1 MNPPP
6 FTNLPATA
14 RAPRGLAFPTRAPSG
29 LARRLSL
36 SVALAATLSSNLAF
50 AAPPAANTEQSAQQP
65 PCPRAA
71 PLDPSLDTQ
80 LESSPAATA
89 DSDLVAHNRKL
100 TAQAQQ
106 GERWLIGGRIGAGLG
121 VLMTAGGIAMLSVYG
136 VRNKKYNDQITQLI
150 SDPGLL
156 DPTEDDVPFNG
167 GAIVSPPS
175 RGLAAGGALVLVAG
189 LGGLGASV
197 WAMMRGGKLM
207 RSARDGQL
215 ALGPGPGHAGLSLR
229 GRF

>member
-6 FTNLPATA
+6 FTHLRRTASETQGFALPARA
-14 RAPRGLAFPTRAPSG
+14 RWRLP
-29 LARRLSL
+29 RRLSVG
-36 SVALAATLSSNLAF
+36 VALAATLSSNLAL
-50 AAPPAANTEQSAQQP
+50 AAPPAASAESSAQQP
-65 PCPRAA
+65 PCPANV
-71 PLDPSLDTQ
+71 PVNVPVNVQ
-80 LESSPAATA
+80 PEVSPTTAA
-89 DSDLVAHNRKL
+89 DSDLVEHNRKL
-100 TAQAQQ
+100 TAQAQE

-121 VLMTAGGIAMLSVYG
+121 VFMTAGGIAMLSVYG
-136 VRNKKYNDQITQLI
+136 VRNKKYNDQLAQLI

-175 RGLAAGGALVLVAG
+175 RGLAAGGALVLMAG

-197 WAMMRGGKLM
+197 WAMMHGGKLM

-215 ALGPGPGHAGLSLR
+215 ALSAGPGRAGLSLR